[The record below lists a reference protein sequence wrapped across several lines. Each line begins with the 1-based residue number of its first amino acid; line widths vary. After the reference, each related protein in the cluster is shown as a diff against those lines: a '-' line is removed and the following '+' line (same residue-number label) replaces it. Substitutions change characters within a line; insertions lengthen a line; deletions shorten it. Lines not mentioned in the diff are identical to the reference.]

1 MQDFRNLQVWKA
13 AHAVTLDIYRMTQEF
28 PQEERYGLTS
38 QVRRSAVS
46 IPSNIA
52 EGCGRGSDADFAR
65 FVQIAMGSA
74 SELEYQ
80 ILLADDL
87 AFMHSA
93 ESQTLIEKVQRVK
106 RMLIGLH
113 KKLTANSR

>member
-1 MQDFRNLQVWKA
+1 MQEFRNLQVWKA
-13 AHAVTLDIYRMTQEF
+13 AHAVTLDIYRMTQEL

-46 IPSNIA
+46 IPSDIA
-52 EGCGRGSDADFAR
+52 ERCGRGADADAAR
-65 FVQIAMGSA
+65 FGHVATGPA
-74 SELEYQ
+74 SEREYQ

-87 AFMHSA
+87 AFMQSA

-106 RMLIGLH
+106 QMLIGLH